1 MRRFAALFFLIL
13 ISTSASTALAD
24 EPPFTREQ
32 DVIYGRKF
40 GTALTLDVFRPTGQA
55 NGLGVIVVVS
65 GGWVSSHDG
74 VNAGMATPLTKRGY
88 TVFAVVHGSQP
99 KFTIPEVLGDM
110 NRAVRFIR
118 HNAKKYG
125 IDPDRLG
132 ICGGSAGGHLSL
144 MQGTAGDQ
152 GDPNARDPVDREPS
166 RVAAVACFFPPTDF
180 LNYGKP
186 GENALGRGILIGFQ
200 APFDFHEFDSKNKKF
215 VPVTDEAKILE
226 IGRKISPIN
235 HVSPDDAPS
244 LIVHG
249 DADKLVPIQ
258 QAEIMVEKLK
268 GAGVE
273 AKLVV
278 HPGGGHGWG
287 GMDKDIET
295 FVDWFDAHLNTAA
308 RVKAAVIPSNEA
320 REHVGESRTVE
331 MTVRSTKNAE
341 KRREYYLDSEADF
354 GDEKNLAI
362 VIAYDHADRFNAA
375 GIEDPAEHFK
385 GKTVRVTGTLVR
397 EGEQVRIRVE
407 DPTQI
412 KPVE

>member
-1 MRRFAALFFLIL
+1 MRRFAAPFLL
-13 ISTSASTALAD
+13 MLTSTATPVAFAD
-24 EPPFTREQ
+24 EKPSSFTREQ

-40 GTALTLDVFRPTGQA
+40 GTALTLDVFRPTGET

-65 GGWVSSHDG
+65 GGWVSSHEAING
-74 VNAGMATPLTKRGY
+74 GFATPLTGRGY

-99 KFTIPEVLGDM
+99 KFTIPEILGDM

-144 MQGTAGDQ
+144 MQGTAGDM
-152 GDPNARDPVDREPS
+152 GNPSAADPVDREPS

-180 LNYGKP
+180 LNYGKT
-186 GENALGRGILIGFQ
+186 GENAIGRGILVGFQ
-200 APFDFHEFDSKNKKF
+200 PPFDFHEVDPKTKKF
-215 VPVTDEAKILE
+215 VPVTDEARIVE

-235 HVSPDDAPS
+235 QVSPDDAPT

-268 GAGVE
+268 AAGVD

-308 RVKAAVIPSNEA
+308 KSKAAAIPPLGTI
-320 REHVGESRTVE
+320 HVG
-331 MTVRSTKNAE
+331 A
-341 KRREYYLDSEADF
+341 F
-354 GDEKNLAI
+354 
-362 VIAYDHADRFNAA
+362 
-375 GIEDPAEHFK
+375 P
-385 GKTVRVTGTLVR
+385 
-397 EGEQVRIRVE
+397 
-407 DPTQI
+407 
-412 KPVE
+412 